1 MPKRTSAATI
11 AVAAVLLLTL
21 AGCAGTP
28 ESPAS
33 EPTAPAAATSA
44 PPAET
49 PTPTDAPTGPVE
61 VTAAPSPESTWTLR
75 DQVIAD
81 IHASLVGQGYNV
93 TTEQVVQ
100 AADYTCEQLAA
111 GVDKSEIVP
120 FTGDFPADRV
130 EGIINSFERVYCAP

>member
-1 MPKRTSAATI
+1 MPKVTGAAIAAT
-11 AVAAVLLLTL
+11 AVLLLTL
-21 AGCAGTP
+21 AACAGTP
-28 ESPAS
+28 ESPAA
-33 EPTAPAAATSA
+33 EPTAPAAATSTPA
-44 PPAET
+44 AET
-49 PTPTDAPTGPVE
+49 PTPTEAPTGPVE

-111 GVDKSEIVP
+111 GVDKTQIVP
-120 FTGDFPADRV
+120 FTGDFPAEKV
-130 EGIINSFERVYCAP
+130 EGIINDLERVYCAP